1 MSALSFAL
9 DVDPDDY
16 FVGYFAHSTGMSV
29 SENNHKI
36 LKGFGLVLI
45 AVTENKKS
53 NRQFKHNI

>member
-29 SENNHKI
+29 SENNYKI
-36 LKGFGLVLI
+36 LKGFGLVLKLL
-45 AVTENKKS
+45 T
-53 NRQFKHNI
+53 